1 MSFESKAFV
10 LQNPY
15 WFMEQEPNRGQKP
28 IIKDD
33 EEKASEASE
42 SKENE
47 LDCWNNGKII
57 DQWNGG
63 EISDQWLV
71 YICHLIQELD
81 IRESVLKNHG

>member
-1 MSFESKAFV
+1 MKILFLILLLMSFESKAFV

-42 SKENE
+42 SQENK

-57 DQWNGG
+57 DQWNGSSTFV
-63 EISDQWLV
+63 I
-71 YICHLIQELD
+71 
-81 IRESVLKNHG
+81 